1 MKKGKELPSI
11 SDTSPT
17 DAVDSDSITTYR
29 VGLNYHI
36 SCRLER
42 NDLTMGA
49 AYNTIVY
56 VRVSEGEETRS
67 WTVLGALQS
76 SLTPN
81 GESMKTFNTS
91 KVRAKEVGT
100 DFSSVST
107 YQEALANTDLGEGVV
122 STRMGKGSSMKV
134 THYEIIN
141 GKRYKV
147 LTVG

>member
-1 MKKGKELPSI
+1 MGEFP
-11 SDTSPT
+11 
-17 DAVDSDSITTYR
+17 AVAANK
-29 VGLNYHI
+29 V
-36 SCRLER
+36 
-42 NDLTMGA
+42 LTIVA
-49 AYNTIVY
+49 AYNTILY

-67 WTVLGALQS
+67 WTVLGALQY

-81 GESMKTFNTS
+81 GVCMKKVRFKTFNTS

-107 YQEALANTDLGEGVV
+107 YQEASANTDLGEGVV
-122 STRMGKGSSMKV
+122 STRMGMGSSMKV
-134 THYEIIN
+134 THYEVIN